1 MSEFRSKNTYD
12 YATYVVPLAAM
23 ALLLA
28 GCSTGKDSVGPS
40 LTKSAVS
47 ATKPAGVVEVRSD
60 LSPLIGS
67 ATMCPNGGPRP
78 CATLF
83 YHQPARQTG
92 GYANAYELPAGA
104 KWPLEGKHE
113 VTIVCQVEG
122 EPISGAD
129 GKAST
134 IWDVAR
140 IPVPADPVH
149 RNDFVNKETLQLAQ
163 AAAPGF
169 GVEKTAAGRVMAI
182 YQYGADKLLGDTG
195 VFTNLAVC
203 TPAENPGGF
212 QPVT

>member
-1 MSEFRSKNTYD
+1 MSEFRSKNTYE

-28 GCSTGKDSVGPS
+28 GCSPGKDSVGAS
-40 LTKSAVS
+40 AVKSA
-47 ATKPAGVVEVRSD
+47 APTTKTAEVVLVQSD

-67 ATMCPNGGPRP
+67 ATTCPRGGPRP

-104 KWPLEGKHE
+104 KWLLEGKHE
-113 VTIVCQVEG
+113 VTIVCQVAG

-169 GVEKTAAGRVMAI
+169 GVEKTAAGRVMVI
-182 YQYGADKLLGDTG
+182 YQYGADKLLGDAG
-195 VFTNLAVC
+195 VFTELAAC
-203 TPAENPGGF
+203 TPAENPGNF
-212 QPVT
+212 PPVS